1 MSFAETPMRDER
13 TNRTLTTLAML
24 VGAVAF
30 AVTLPV
36 HISAQKGHTAP
47 PPRPP
52 AASKLAPIQRHEN
65 PGAAAHGNA
74 PRGEHLAEWMNQHNN
89 LTATEQQQALE
100 REPGFHDLP
109 SQTQQRMRDRLTQLN
124 AMSPEQRQR
133 VLERNEH
140 MEQLTPEQR
149 GQVRGAM
156 QQLGALPQDQRREV
170 ARSFRELRQLPP
182 DQRMTAMNSGRYKN
196 LNESQRSTLNNLM
209 RVEPMLPAPE
219 KP

>member
-1 MSFAETPMRDER
+1 MRVED
-13 TNRTLTTLAML
+13 TNRTLCTLATLAGAL
-24 VGAVAF
+24 VFAVAP
-30 AVTLPV
+30 A
-36 HISAQKGHTAP
+36 SQAAAQKGHTAP
-47 PPRPP
+47 PPHPP
-52 AASKLAPIQRHEN
+52 AVSKLAPIQRHEN
-65 PGAAAHGNA
+65 PGAAARGTA

-100 REPGFHDLP
+100 REPGFHELP

-124 AMSPEQRQR
+124 TMPPEQRQR

-182 DQRMTAMNSGRYKN
+182 DQRTAVLNSGRYSN
-196 LNESQRSTLNNLM
+196 LNENQRSTLNGLM

-219 KP
+219 KQ

>member
-1 MSFAETPMRDER
+1 MSFDVICMRNEC
-13 TNRTLTTLAML
+13 TNRDLRTLATFA
-24 VGAVAF
+24 GAIVFVCALT
-30 AVTLPV
+30 ARMEC
-36 HISAQKGHTAP
+36 QKGHAA

-65 PGAAAHGNA
+65 PGGAAHGNA

-100 REPGFHDLP
+100 REPGFHELP

-124 AMSPEQRQR
+124 AMSPDQRQR

-182 DQRMTAMNSGRYKN
+182 DQRAAAMNSSRYSN
-196 LNESQRSTLNNLM
+196 LNESQRATLNGLM

-219 KP
+219 KQ